1 MKHLAIILFSLFLL
15 PITMA
20 FAHDPSQHKGPKI
33 DGTVRAV
40 ESTSMT
46 VETAHGNVLV
56 RLTPETTHSG
66 GKNGSVKVGE
76 RVTVIGHKLP
86 GGEFGATEVHIHD
99 REPSSGKQNAKD
111 PFDFGGYDSPI
122 R

>member
-1 MKHLAIILFSLFLL
+1 MKQLVVVLLSLFLL
-15 PITMA
+15 PTSMA
-20 FAHDPSQHKGPKI
+20 FAHDPSRHKGPKI

-56 RLTPETTHSG
+56 RLTPETTHSSG
-66 GKNGSVKVGE
+66 NNARVKVGE
-76 RVTVIGHKLP
+76 RVTVVGHKLS
-86 GGEFGATEVHIHD
+86 GGEFAATEVHTND
-99 REPSSGKQNAKD
+99 REPTSANQDAKD
-111 PFDFGGYDSPI
+111 ALDLGGYDSPI